1 MLTCSRL
8 QCVDIEF
15 AEPGDPKIA
24 DVNETNCF
32 NSSELGFADIYTIT
46 TKEPITDD
54 GNTTTSGA
62 EPTFLYYGRYDR
74 TSWAVRLAGWLPAVL
89 GGIWLFM

>member
-1 MLTCSRL
+1 MCL

-24 DVNETNCF
+24 DVNETNCL

-62 EPTFLYYGRYDR
+62 SPLTFWYFGQRER
-74 TSWAVRLAGWLPAVL
+74 TSFALRLAGWLPAVL
-89 GGIWLFM
+89 GGLWLFL